1 MRKNMRTGQLHT
13 LYTTKK
19 FKIALKN
26 RIYNL
31 FLDSMNDLT
40 SQELA
45 IIYENDPF
53 FSKISCQKMSKT
65 HRKNMSM
72 IPLSTDGVR

>member
-1 MRKNMRTGQLHT
+1 MKTGQLHT
-13 LYTTKK
+13 LYATKK
-19 FKIALKN
+19 FKVALKN

-31 FLDSMNDLT
+31 FLDSIHDLT

-45 IIYENDPF
+45 IIYEDDPF
-53 FSKISCQKMSKT
+53 FSKISCQKMSKS

-72 IPLSTDGVR
+72 IPLSDTVI